1 MKVSD
6 WFARKDNCRRLV
18 GSTGSLTTISL
29 MMTSAMLDCC
39 SRIWTTD
46 INKLKNYKHLILGS
60 EFSACP
66 SQSSD

>member
-29 MMTSAMLDCC
+29 MMTSVNRCNVGLLFPDMDDRHLQAQ
-39 SRIWTTD
+39 
-46 INKLKNYKHLILGS
+46 KLQTLNSWFGVLGM
-60 EFSACP
+60 P
-66 SQSSD
+66 